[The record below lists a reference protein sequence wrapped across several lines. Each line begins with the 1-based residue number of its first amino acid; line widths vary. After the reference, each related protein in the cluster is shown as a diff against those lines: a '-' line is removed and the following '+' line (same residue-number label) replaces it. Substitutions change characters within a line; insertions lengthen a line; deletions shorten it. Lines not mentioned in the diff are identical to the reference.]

1 MQSDSSTQG
10 QFAAALDNSL
20 ITTALAGSLQPPAV
34 TKVFAAIKKD
44 AGKAS
49 DLVCPR

>member
-1 MQSDSSTQG
+1 LDSSTQG

-20 ITTALAGSLQPPAV
+20 ITTALAGTLQPPAV
-34 TKVFAAIKKD
+34 SKVFAAAIKKD